1 MMLLAAGMA
10 KADDKAWY
18 LCTDANVKVALAD
31 VDYLLAA
38 DDNDHFTVVVKSGSP
53 IADVKSVSFVQQKT
67 TGIESVD
74 MSKAGVVLPTKASA
88 TLQLT
93 GLASG
98 SVAKIYSVDGRLVK
112 EATAA
117 GESLTISVADLAEG
131 TYILRTKNTDVK
143 FVKQ

>member
-1 MMLLAAGMA
+1 MRKILLSVMMLLAAGMA
-10 KADDKAWY
+10 KADD
-18 LCTDANVKVALAD
+18 
-31 VDYLLAA
+31 
-38 DDNDHFTVVVKSGSP
+38 NDHFTVVVKNGSP
-53 IADVKSVSFVQQKT
+53 VADVKSVSFVQQA
-67 TGIESVD
+67 TGIEAVD

>member
-1 MMLLAAGMA
+1 M
-10 KADDKAWY
+10 
-18 LCTDANVKVALAD
+18 
-31 VDYLLAA
+31 
-38 DDNDHFTVVVKSGSP
+38 
-53 IADVKSVSFVQQKT
+53 QQT

>member
-1 MMLLAAGMA
+1 MLLLAAGMA

-53 IADVKSVSFVQQKT
+53 IADVKSVSFVQQT
-67 TGIESVD
+67 TGIESVGLG
-74 MSKAGVVLPTKASA
+74 KAGVVLPTKASA

-93 GLASG
+93 GLTSG